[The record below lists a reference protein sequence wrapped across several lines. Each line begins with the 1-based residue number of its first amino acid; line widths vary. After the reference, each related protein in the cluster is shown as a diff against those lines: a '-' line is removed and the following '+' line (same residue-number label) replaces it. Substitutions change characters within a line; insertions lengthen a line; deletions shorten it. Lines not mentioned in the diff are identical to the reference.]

1 MDGIGILMLSM
12 YRRNSS
18 MNLQTEIITV
28 DEDGSIHPSAL
39 KKAGHL
45 LRENK
50 LVAFPTETVYGL
62 GANALEEEA
71 VAKIYEAKGRPSDNP
86 LIMHISRKEW
96 LKDYVKDYPAYV
108 ERLMEKFWP
117 GPLTLVFNK
126 KPIVPMAITGGLNT
140 VAIRMPEHTLA
151 RAIIEEAGVPIAA
164 PSANRSGRPSPT
176 TGRHV
181 IADLEGRVDMII
193 DGGPSRVGIESTV
206 LDVTGDCPCILRP
219 GEITATMIEDTV
231 GCVAID
237 THLKDDK
244 IAPKSPGMKYKH
256 YAPQGDLHLLE
267 GKEDAIVEWLREKLL
282 EDAKQ
287 GIPSGVIVYE
297 HMVEVFQGT
306 YVVNI
311 GRKEHP
317 QEIAHNL
324 FDSLRLMDEQG
335 IEHIYALAP
344 DSGELTEAIMNR
356 MLKAA
361 GNHLIKV

>member
-1 MDGIGILMLSM
+1 MSG
-12 YRRNSS
+12 
-18 MNLQTEIITV
+18 QTKVITV
-28 DEDGSIHPSAL
+28 DDQGNLDASAL
-39 KKAGHL
+39 KEAGDL
-45 LRENK
+45 LKDNK

-62 GANALEEEA
+62 GANALEEQA

-96 LKDYVKDYPAYV
+96 VKDYVKEYPAYV
-108 ERLMEKFWP
+108 EALMEKFWP

-126 KPIVPMAITGGLNT
+126 KPIVPTSITGGLDT
-140 VAIRMPEHTLA
+140 VAIRMPDHDLA
-151 RAIIEEAGVPIAA
+151 RAIIDKAGVPIAA

-181 IADLEGRVDMII
+181 ITDLDGRVDMII

-206 LDVTGDCPCILRP
+206 LDVTGARPCILRP
-219 GEITATMIEDTV
+219 GEITASMIEAVV
-231 GCVAID
+231 GCVDID
-237 THLKDDK
+237 THLKDAK
-244 IAPKSPGMKYKH
+244 VVPKSPGMKYKH
-256 YAPQGDLHLLE
+256 YAPKGELSLLE
-267 GKEDAIVEWLREKLL
+267 GEETAVVSWLQTKVSEDMKE
-282 EDAKQ
+282 
-287 GIPSGVIVYE
+287 GIKSGIMVYA
-297 HMVEVFQGT
+297 HMVEQFQSG

-317 QEIAHNL
+317 EEIAHCL

-335 IEHIYALAP
+335 IQRIYALAL

-361 GNHLIKV
+361 GNRVIKI